1 MIKRGEGLPSPLF
14 DRLVGYCRS
23 RVFGQKCLDGLLIVH
38 ADQFALL
45 PLIVTLCEQ
54 DQAGNRLD
62 LRDPI
67 GKLFIFGKIQFR
79 TVDISQ
85 CAFFVQLRHDASLH
99 NLTGTTPI
107 SAHKYQE
114 GLT

>member
-1 MIKRGEGLPSPLF
+1 MIKLGEGLPSPLF

-23 RVFGQKCLDGLLIVH
+23 RVFGQKCFDGLLIVH

-62 LRDPI
+62 PRKDSVPYSGYLSMRLLCP
-67 GKLFIFGKIQFR
+67 
-79 TVDISQ
+79 TE
-85 CAFFVQLRHDASLH
+85 A
-99 NLTGTTPI
+99 
-107 SAHKYQE
+107 
-114 GLT
+114 